1 VLERP
6 NRAPLSRIAIASS
19 ILYRSVSSILAL
31 LVLLAVPAAAT
42 DLMAANGRI
51 ALPIDDEAPSLYFVI
66 QNRGAKTR
74 RLIGGSCSGCGAVEI
89 RRATLQDG
97 MMIPKRLTEWEIPAG
112 GAVAFAPRGLS
123 IGLIGLSGLSE
134 GATVPVELE
143 FADGEKIVLDA
154 LVQE

>member
-1 VLERP
+1 M
-6 NRAPLSRIAIASS
+6 
-19 ILYRSVSSILAL
+19 YRSGSFILAL
-31 LVLLAVPAAAT
+31 LVLLAVPAAAS

-51 ALPIDDEAPSLYFVI
+51 TAPIADEAPSLYFVI
-66 QNRGAKTR
+66 QNRGTKTR
-74 RLIGGSCSGCGAVEI
+74 RLIGGSCSGCGVVEI

-97 MMIPKRLTEWEIPAG
+97 MMIPQRLPEWEIPAG